1 MSMYV
6 VSSFQSTSNDLQV
19 PVDFTHFFNTSEF
32 LALKK
37 FKYSRFILKNED
49 GVAAEINFTISHKV
63 AISGYQ
69 ATFGSF
75 NIYAG
80 ITNSALEFFLRKIQ
94 QELAEAG
101 VEQIEIRHWPAAYLL
116 SDIVESA
123 LLGSGFRS
131 ICEDINQHLSISA
144 VSFTSKIRHSER
156 LKLAQCY
163 RQGFSFKQEGP
174 EALISVHD
182 LVVKTLVRKSF
193 PVTMS
198 LEALTE
204 GFQAK
209 PESYLIFSVY
219 DDHQLIAAA
228 ISLVINSSIL
238 YNFYHADNQNY
249 RNFSPTVMLLEGI
262 YQYCQNNNYSILD
275 LGISSEKG
283 ITNEGLFNFKRN
295 LGCEASSK
303 HIFSKL
309 IA

>member
-1 MSMYV
+1 L
-6 VSSFQSTSNDLQV
+6 N
-19 PVDFTHFFNTSEF
+19 
-32 LALKK
+32 
-37 FKYSRFILKNED
+37 NEE
-49 GVAAEINFTISHKV
+49 GVTAEINLIIIDKV

-80 ITNSALEFFLRKIQ
+80 ITKSALSFFLGEIQ
-94 QELAEAG
+94 KELAEAG
-101 VEQIEIRHWPAAYLL
+101 VEQIEIRHWPSAYLK

-123 LLGSGFRS
+123 LLVSGFKS
-131 ICEDINQHLSISA
+131 ICRDINQHLSISA
-144 VSFTSKIRHSER
+144 LSFTSKIRNSER

-198 LEALTE
+198 LAALTE
-204 GFQAK
+204 GFQVR

-219 DDHQLIAAA
+219 DGHQLIAAA
-228 ISLVINSSIL
+228 VSLVINNSIL
-238 YNFYHADNQNY
+238 YNFYHADHQNY

-262 YQYCQNNNYSILD
+262 YKFCQKNNYSILD

-283 ITNEGLFNFKRN
+283 ITNEGLFNFKQN
-295 LGCEASSK
+295 IGCESSPK